1 MQTNRTNKREGMDAP
16 ESRYCAAVRR
26 LFDEKIYAGLNNKQK
41 EAVYCVNGPLLVL
54 AGAGSGK
61 TTVLVNRI
69 SHIIRF
75 GDLYNISAG
84 TRADDETAERLSAAA
99 DSDISP
105 EDAAELL
112 AEYAAAPCP
121 PWAMLAITFTNKA
134 ANEMKSRLERTLSEK
149 AEEIWAGT
157 FHSIGVRILR
167 RYGDRIGYNRGFRST
182 TPTIPKGL

>member
-1 MQTNRTNKREGMDAP
+1 MDAP

-75 GDLYNISAG
+75 GDLYNVSAG
-84 TRADDETAERLSAAA
+84 TGRTMRPGTAQRRRRF
-99 DSDISP
+99 DISRRRGRTSGR
-105 EDAAELL
+105 
-112 AEYAAAPCP
+112 
-121 PWAMLAITFTNKA
+121 IRRR
-134 ANEMKSRLERTLSEK
+134 SR
-149 AEEIWAGT
+149 
-157 FHSIGVRILR
+157 R
-167 RYGDRIGYNRGFRST
+167 RGRCSR
-182 TPTIPKGL
+182 